1 MVVLRKSGKSERADG
16 TVTPHKRG
24 KEKVER
30 KIEDKRGEEKGGE
43 RYERINS
50 DSLGNV
56 QS

>member
-1 MVVLRKSGKSERADG
+1 MKKSGKSEKSIWP
-16 TVTPHKRG
+16 VTPRKRG
-24 KEKVER
+24 KEKVDR
-30 KIEDKRGEEKGGE
+30 KIERERGEEKGGE